1 MIAHFVFFRSFT
13 FRLFS
18 SFTLA
23 CSAASRSAFCCA
35 SRLADSLPHDGL
47 ALPLHAALALPQQ
60 GLSLL
65 RIAFHKGAFLA
76 DFDLSDLLF
85 PPVPGMLRVLRVL
98 RCASICPGLNFSD
111 SGGQSKSVSLC
122 RHRVVSRLPDTC
134 ISKLLSRRSTEVCRS
149 AASVLIV
156 TSVCCSFLLQFIT
169 LRHRTSKYYGSHN
182 QCSGFFVGQPFDIS
196 QITMPCSA
204 RSSSVQTPRAAS
216 LNPNHDLPLQGSA
229 DHQPV
234 CYHRAF
240 FLGLCNGGQC
250 IFSTL
255 AQSST
260 VGSSRPSISNSSF
273 IGT

>member
-1 MIAHFVFFRSFT
+1 M
-13 FRLFS
+13 FS
-18 SFTLA
+18 SFTLSL
-23 CSAASRSAFCCA
+23 SAASRSAFCCA
-35 SRLADSLPHDGL
+35 SRLADSSASDGL
-47 ALPLHAALALPQQ
+47 ALPLHAALALPLQ
-60 GLSLL
+60 GVQLL

-76 DFDLSDLLF
+76 DFDLYRFLF

-98 RCASICPGLNFSD
+98 RCSVNCPGLNFSD
-111 SGGQSKSVSLC
+111 SGGQSKSVSLV

-134 ISKLLSRRSTEVCRS
+134 ISKLLYQASTEVCRS

-156 TSVCCSFLLQFIT
+156 TSVMLFFLLQFIT
-169 LRHRTSKYYGSHN
+169 LRHRTSKYYGQPY

-196 QITMPCSA
+196 QIINACSA

-216 LNPNHDLPLQGSA
+216 LNAKSDLPLQGSA
-229 DHQPV
+229 DRQPV
-234 CYHRAF
+234 CYHRGF
-240 FLGLCNGGQC
+240 LLGLCNGGQC

-255 AQSST
+255 AQCFN